1 MPGMKTTKTQHSS
14 KAAKAERRA
23 RRAGKGR
30 SRPGH
35 GDWEVLPLGGPVDPV
50 MVRRAMEAFADFDP
64 SGPWPVVAP
73 SILPLLKRVRHPFPA
88 QAAPIHLRV
97 PPGVWTGFGIDV
109 GPMWAHVS
117 RELQTRWD
125 VDDAT
130 LLGTALENLRRR
142 ALDEPPD
149 VESTTWRG
157 TPTTVVQAQ
166 GWGSALILAP
176 DRLGSILGDEPRTL
190 LTPVRNALICLPDE
204 VEMDLAVAIWDVFAE
219 GSADELDIDPLRWT
233 GSMVVAYDDEPSALL
248 D

>member
-1 MPGMKTTKTQHSS
+1 MPGMKTTKAQQSA
-14 KAAKAERRA
+14 KATKAERRA
-23 RRAGKGR
+23 RRVDKGCSGR
-30 SRPGH
+30 GQ
-35 GDWEVLPLGGPVDPV
+35 GGWEITPLGGPVDPA
-50 MVRRAMEAFADFDP
+50 MMRRAMEAFAGFDP
-64 SGPWPVVAP
+64 SGPWSDVAA

-97 PPGVWTGFGIDV
+97 PPGVWTGFGVDV

-117 RELQTRWD
+117 RELTTRWG

-130 LLGTALENLRRR
+130 LLGTALTNLRRR
-142 ALDEPPD
+142 ALDDPPVVD
-149 VESTTWRG
+149 SANWRG
-157 TPTTVVQAQ
+157 TPMTVIQAA

-190 LTPVRNALICLPDE
+190 LTPVRNALVSLPEE
-204 VEMDLAVAIWDVFAE
+204 VDMEVAVAVWEVFAD

-233 GSMVVAYDDEPSALL
+233 GSTVIAYDEEPSTLL

>member
-1 MPGMKTTKTQHSS
+1 MRGMKATRAQHSTKT
-14 KAAKAERRA
+14 AKAERRA
-23 RRAGKGR
+23 RRAGKDPAR
-30 SRPGH
+30 HER
-35 GDWEVLPLGGPVDPV
+35 GDWEIVPLSGPVDPV
-50 MVRRAMEAFADFDP
+50 IARRALEAFVAFDP
-64 SGPWPVVAP
+64 SGPWPDVAS
-73 SILPLLKRVRHPFPA
+73 SIMPLLKRVRHPFPA

-117 RELQTRWD
+117 RDLLTRWG

-142 ALDEPPD
+142 VVDEPPI

-157 TPTTVVQAQ
+157 MPTTVVQAQ

-190 LTPVRNALICLPDE
+190 LTPVRNALVSLPETVDL
-204 VEMDLAVAIWDVFAE
+204 DLAVAMWEVFAD
-219 GSADELDIDPLRWT
+219 GSADELDIEPLRWT
-233 GSMVVAYDDEPSALL
+233 GSTVIAYDEEPSSLL

>member
-1 MPGMKTTKTQHSS
+1 MPGMKTTKTQQSP

-23 RRAGKGR
+23 RRGGKDRARPGR
-30 SRPGH
+30 S
-35 GDWEVLPLGGPVDPV
+35 DWEVLPLGGPVDPV
-50 MVRRAMEAFADFDP
+50 MVRRAMEAFAGFDP
-64 SGPWPVVAP
+64 SGPWPAVAP

-130 LLGTALENLRRR
+130 LLGTALENLHRR

-176 DRLGSILGDEPRTL
+176 DRLGTILGAEPRTL

-204 VEMDLAVAIWDVFAE
+204 VEMDLAVAIWEVFAE

>member
-1 MPGMKTTKTQHSS
+1 MPGMKTMKAQQST

-23 RRAGKGR
+23 RRGGKDR
-30 SRPGH
+30 SRPGR
-35 GDWEVLPLGGPVDPV
+35 GDWEVLPLGGPLDPV
-50 MVRRAMEAFADFDP
+50 MVRRAMEAFAGFDP
-64 SGPWPVVAP
+64 SGPWPSVAS

-125 VDDAT
+125 IDDAT

-142 ALDEPPD
+142 ALAEPPE

-176 DRLGSILGDEPRTL
+176 DRLGSILGAEPRTL

-204 VEMDLAVAIWDVFAE
+204 VDMDLAVAIWEIFAE

-233 GSMVVAYDDEPSALL
+233 GSLVVNYDDEPSALL

>member
-1 MPGMKTTKTQHSS
+1 MKTTKVQRST
-14 KAAKAERRA
+14 KTAKAERRA
-23 RRAGKGR
+23 RRMGKDR
-30 SRPGH
+30 PSRAQ
-35 GDWEVLPLGGPVDPV
+35 GDWEILPLGGAVDPGI
-50 MVRRAMEAFADFDP
+50 VRRAMEAFAGFDP
-64 SGPWPVVAP
+64 NGPWEVVAP

-88 QAAPIHLRV
+88 QAAPIHLRI

-117 RELQTRWD
+117 RELQTRWGI
-125 VDDAT
+125 DDAT

-142 ALDEPPD
+142 AVEEPPD

-157 TPTTVVQAQ
+157 TRLTVVQAQ

-176 DRLGSILGDEPRTL
+176 DRLGSILGEEPSTL

-204 VEMDLAVAIWDVFAE
+204 VDMDLAVAIWDVFAE
-219 GSADELDIDPLRWT
+219 GSSDELDIDPLRWT
-233 GSMVVAYDDEPSALL
+233 GSTVVAYDDEPSVLL